1 MLRLQAQV
9 IENPEVYLCTHSI
22 ISDIGT
28 LVYGTQTYDPLTT
41 YLKGLYLTIY
51 GCSPTIYD
59 DGWKV
64 ATARL

>member
-22 ISDIGT
+22 ISDIGK

-41 YLKGLYLTIY
+41 YLKGLYLTI
-51 GCSPTIYD
+51 
-59 DGWKV
+59 DGW
-64 ATARL
+64 RPDRDING

>member
-1 MLRLQAQV
+1 M
-9 IENPEVYLCTHSI
+9 
-22 ISDIGT
+22 SDKVT
-28 LVYGTQTYDPLTT
+28 LGYGTQTYDPLTP

-64 ATARL
+64 ATARLKPAKATGA